1 MPVPQSLQP
10 GPGPA
15 VARGRAVPG
24 GEPAVEPTRTAVANP
39 AAHRIEAI
47 PAAPTRIRH
56 REQRIDAESE
66 QSFPASDPP
75 SWTLGSR

>member
-1 MPVPQSLQP
+1 MPAPQSLQP

-15 VARGRAVPG
+15 VATGRAAPG
-24 GEPAVEPTRTAVANP
+24 GETAVEPARTTVANP
-39 AAHRIEAI
+39 VPHRIEAI
-47 PAAPTRIRH
+47 PATPTRIRH